1 MRAGRGG
8 EVRSSG
14 RAPRPLPAAV
24 AVLAAGLAG
33 LLAACSDSRTV
44 SPGGGQVL
52 DNGVRVDVSAS
63 GAIELSLDGRTLL
76 AMPEGI
82 APVLRSFEESHQGI
96 TAIWT
101 FTRSNAS
108 DLPIAGRRGVRRE
121 GNAVVVEIGDPAAGR
136 SAMMRVHPDAGQP
149 EATVVELDFEP
160 ALDPAQPLSGSGTTR
175 LASPVFP
182 VRIDPDA
189 TFMGFGEQ
197 YNAVDQRGEAF
208 TLLVSEQGIGR
219 EPGRP
224 RAVAGDAHT
233 TYFAMPYYLDARG
246 FGVLFRTPR
255 RVDVDLGSTDPSVAW
270 FELVGETRVELVV
283 FPGPRPLDV
292 VRQLGAEVGRPASLP
307 DWGFDLWVA
316 AQGGTE
322 AVLAR
327 AAKLRSNDVPAG
339 AIWAQDWTGLRR
351 NFDGGFGVQ
360 YRWESDPEF
369 YPGLAAMIRTL
380 HDDGFRFLA
389 YVNPFVDANLQN
401 HFPEMDARGLLV
413 RRPTGESYVAFAP
426 NGQSSH
432 PDLTIPAARD
442 YVKSYLRAMVRDY
455 GIDGWMADFGEWL
468 PLDARIAD
476 GTDGAA
482 YHNLYPEAWQRLSR
496 EVMDELRP
504 DGDRAVFARS
514 GWTGVQGVSQ
524 IHWIGDQET
533 GFAPDDGLPTVVPAM
548 LNLGLSGVPFVTHDI
563 AGFSSSTVPPSTKE
577 VFLRWTELG
586 AFTPIMRTHDGN
598 KKKDNWRW
606 DSDEET
612 IAHFRRFARIHR
624 ALGPE
629 LRALANEA
637 RETSAPMVRHPALV
651 FPDDAGSRTIDD
663 EFLLGDS
670 LLVAPV
676 VEEGATTRDLYL
688 PPGTWFDVWTGE
700 ARDGGRR
707 VVVDAPIGRPPVF
720 SRDRDRSDLRAI
732 E

>member
-1 MRAGRGG
+1 MMAGTRGD
-8 EVRSSG
+8 R
-14 RAPRPLPAAV
+14 RTAA
-24 AVLAAGLAG
+24 LLLLAG
-33 LLAACSDSRTV
+33 LLALASCGDPRSVGPEAPGATLSNGVRVEV
-44 SPGGGQVL
+44 SPGG
-52 DNGVRVDVSAS
+52 
-63 GAIELSLDGRTLL
+63 AISLRLGDRPLL
-76 AMPEGI
+76 AMPDGV
-82 APVLRSFEESHQGI
+82 APLLRSFEESHQGI

-101 FTRSNAS
+101 FTRGAVA
-108 DLPIAGRRGVRRE
+108 DLPITGLRGVRRD
-121 GNAVVVEIGDPAAGR
+121 GDAIVVEIGDPSAGR
-136 SAMMRVHPDAGQP
+136 TATLRVHPDARQP
-149 EATVVELDFEP
+149 EATVLELDFAP
-160 ALDPAQPLSGSGTTR
+160 ALDPAPPLSATAATPLR
-175 LASPVFP
+175 SPVFP
-182 VRIDPDA
+182 VRIDPGA

-233 TYFAMPYYLDARG
+233 TYFAMPWYLDARG
-246 FGVLFRTPR
+246 FGVLFRTAR
-255 RVDVDLGSTDPSVAW
+255 RVDVDLGRNDPAVAW
-270 FELVGETRVELVV
+270 FELVGETRAEIVV

-292 VRQLGAEVGRPASLP
+292 VRQLGGEVGRPLPPP

-316 AQGGTE
+316 AQGGRD

-327 AAKLRSNDVPAG
+327 AAKLRERDVPAG
-339 AIWAQDWTGLRR
+339 AIWSQDWTGLRR

-360 YRWESDPEF
+360 YRWEADPDF
-369 YPGLAAMIRTL
+369 YPDLAGMIRRL

-389 YVNPFVDANLQN
+389 YVNPFVDQKLPN
-401 HFPEMDARGLLV
+401 HFPEMDARGLLA
-413 RRPTGESYVAFAP
+413 RQPSGESYVAFAP

-432 PDLTIPAARD
+432 PDLTIPESRE

-455 GIDGWMADFGEWL
+455 GIDGWMADFGEWV
-468 PLDARIAD
+468 PLDARVAD

-482 YHNLYPEAWQRLSR
+482 WHNLFPEAWQRLSR

-514 GWTGVQGVSQ
+514 GWTGVQSVSQ

-533 GFAPDDGLPTVVPAM
+533 GFAADDGLPTVVPAM

-563 AGFSSSTVPPSTKE
+563 AGFSSSTASPSTKE
-577 VFLRWTELG
+577 LFLRWTELG

-598 KKKDNWRW
+598 RKQDNWRW

-629 LRALANEA
+629 LRALAAEA
-637 RETSAPMVRHPALV
+637 RETSAPMVRHLALV
-651 FPDDAGSRTIDD
+651 FPDDPVARTIDD
-663 EFLLGDS
+663 EYLLGDG

-676 VEEGATTRDLYL
+676 VEQGATTRDLYL
-688 PPGTWFDVWTGE
+688 PPGTWYDVWTGQPF
-700 ARDGGRR
+700 DGGRR

-720 SRDRDRSDLRAI
+720 SRDRDRTDLRAI
-732 E
+732 G